1 MIEIVDGDL
10 FDRQNELDVIAHQV
24 NCQGAMGKG
33 VALQFRDN
41 FPRSARAYQIQV
53 EDIRRLFGHTQM
65 GKYLLGQNLIEEEN
79 GILTCSMFAQEYYGH
94 QGRYTNYIAFAR
106 CCRGLVMYLE
116 GEDFE
121 KVWRIGMPYNIGCGM
136 AGGSWNRIYH
146 ILDEVF
152 GHDDNIHL
160 ILYRK

>member
-10 FDRQNELDVIAHQV
+10 FDKQNKLDVIAHQV

-33 VALQFRDN
+33 IALQFRNN

-53 EDIRRLFGHTQM
+53 EDIRRLFGRTRM
-65 GKYLLGQNLIEEEN
+65 GEYLLGYNLIKEEN
-79 GILTCSMFAQEYYGH
+79 DILTCSMFAQEYYGY
-94 QGRYTNYIAFAR
+94 QGCYTDYRAFAR
-106 CCRGLVMYLE
+106 CCRELVMYLE
-116 GEDFE
+116 GEDFN
-121 KVWRIGMPYNIGCGM
+121 KVWRLGMPYNIGCGM

-146 ILDEVF
+146 ILNEVF
-152 GHDDNIHL
+152 GQNSNIHL